1 MPVADVCQRYL
12 DHARRENAAET
23 YRLRADFLFDY
34 CSGFAASLREQPG
47 SLALSRR
54 ERVCQPNERCSDESP
69 RQRLDARTLALAGA
83 GDVERLDSV
92 LL

>member
-1 MPVADVCQRYL
+1 MLVADVCQRYL

-23 YRLRADFLFDY
+23 YRLRADFRFDF
-34 CSGFAASLREQPG
+34 CSGFAASLREQPDT
-47 SLALSRR
+47 LVLSRR
-54 ERVCQPNERCSDESP
+54 QRGCQANEHCRDESP

-83 GDVERLDSV
+83 SDVERLDCV